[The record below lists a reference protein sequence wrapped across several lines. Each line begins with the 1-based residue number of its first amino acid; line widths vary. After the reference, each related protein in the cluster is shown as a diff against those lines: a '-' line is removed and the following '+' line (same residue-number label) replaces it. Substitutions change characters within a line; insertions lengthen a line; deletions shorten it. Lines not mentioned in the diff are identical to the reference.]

1 MNRDGWYISTL
12 SASSTSIIV
21 LLLLDDYSLM
31 DGFLNYLSDTEDEPT
46 NHLLINLRQF
56 SFLFFF
62 KQSLSH
68 NKKAKKGERIQ
79 PSLVPLWLG
88 TELRFLFTFICK
100 DTTLDK
106 YNLYVFS
113 LGWILRLCGR
123 TIQFHPSSEASSV
136 RKWQLELGEADGR
149 AGSTPKT
156 FWLFLVRSVQV
167 RFYGSTV
174 LRLAIIPSFSFL
186 INLLIEV
193 LV

>member
-1 MNRDGWYISTL
+1 MTL
-12 SASSTSIIV
+12 K
-21 LLLLDDYSLM
+21 
-31 DGFLNYLSDTEDEPT
+31 T
-46 NHLLINLRQF
+46 NQPSPLLINLRQF

-62 KQSLSH
+62 FKQSLSH
-68 NKKAKKGERIQ
+68 NKKPKRGED
-79 PSLVPLWLG
+79 
-88 TELRFLFTFICK
+88 TELRFLFKFICK

-136 RKWQLELGEADGR
+136 RKWQLELEETDGR

-174 LRLAIIPSFSFL
+174 GNNTIRQ
-186 INLLIEV
+186 LLN
-193 LV
+193 